1 MTDWHNVMS
10 TRNTQLIFKHF
21 KSLKKSEALPK
32 TMIKDDIAVSK
43 AKEKVN
49 FLIEYFHSV
58 FSPKSS
64 FNLSDMK
71 CENTILSNFSISK
84 TYLNQIVT
92 ELDITKSR
100 GPDGLPPIFFQRT
113 ARELTTFLHCVFKN
127 IKRVKKK
134 PDKWKVA
141 ALSPTYRKGDKRLME
156 NYRPVSLLNII
167 RKLLE
172 K

>member
-1 MTDWHNVMS
+1 MS
-10 TRNTQLIFKHF
+10 TRNIHLIFKQF
-21 KSLKKSEALPK
+21 KSLKKSETLPK

-49 FLIEYFHSV
+49 FLNEYFHSV

-71 CENTILSNFSISK
+71 CENTILSISK
-84 TYLNQIVT
+84 TYLNQIIT

-100 GPDGLPPIFFQRT
+100 GPDGLPPIFFRRT
-113 ARELTTFLHCVFKN
+113 SRELTTILHCVFKN

-141 ALSPTYRKGDKRLME
+141 ALSPTYRKVDKQLME
-156 NYRPVSLLNII
+156 NYRPVSLLNIMS
-167 RKLLE
+167 KLLE

>member
-1 MTDWHNVMS
+1 MHVDRLHSCRRNLILSLDKMVKEAVEEDRLNYQENVMF
-10 TRNTQLIFKHF
+10 TRNTHLVFKHF
-21 KSLKKSEALPK
+21 KSLKKSETLPK

-49 FLIEYFHSV
+49 FLNEYFHSV

-84 TYLNQIVT
+84 TQLNQIIT

-100 GPDGLPPIFFQRT
+100 GPDGLPPIVFQRT
-113 ARELTTFLHCVFKN
+113 VRE
-127 IKRVKKK
+127 
-134 PDKWKVA
+134 
-141 ALSPTYRKGDKRLME
+141 
-156 NYRPVSLLNII
+156 
-167 RKLLE
+167 
-172 K
+172 